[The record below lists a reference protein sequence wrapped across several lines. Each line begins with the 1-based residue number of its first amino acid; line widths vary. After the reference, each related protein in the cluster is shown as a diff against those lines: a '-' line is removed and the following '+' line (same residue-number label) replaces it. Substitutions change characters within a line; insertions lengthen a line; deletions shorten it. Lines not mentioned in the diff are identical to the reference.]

1 MEEDAYD
8 MIAEYADVE
17 KFAGMKKF
25 RGKDGKI
32 DMCEGLKGLIEDGRE
47 EGRIEVIKAFLSN
60 GGTVRDAERLLNV
73 SAEEIARA
81 KERLTS

>member
-1 MEEDAYD
+1 
-8 MIAEYADVE
+8 MI
-17 KFAGMKKF
+17 G
-25 RGKDGKI
+25 
-32 DMCEGLKGLIEDGRE
+32 IEDGRE